1 MRPTGGICQRACLD
15 FFSQFDIML
24 LRSNAEGAVRVES
37 RGEVLN
43 QFLVEV
49 FGQILKAEAACLAG
63 KDLSLRELHLIDA
76 VCRAVDQGGDNRS
89 TAIAAALGITAGTLT
104 SAVNLLEK
112 KGYLLRRRDERDKRV
127 VHLLPTERGR
137 AADARHRDFHRQM
150 VAHVLD
156 GLTDEEAECTL
167 RAPGRVAEFFRRGAP
182 ERG

>member
-1 MRPTGGICQRACLD
+1 M
-15 FFSQFDIML
+15 
-24 LRSNAEGAVRVES
+24 ES

-112 KGYLLRRRDERDKRV
+112 KGYLLRRRDASGWYTCCRPSGAGP
-127 VHLLPTERGR
+127 PTRATGTFTGR
-137 AADARHRDFHRQM
+137 WWPM
-150 VAHVLD
+150 SW
-156 GLTDEEAECTL
+156 TD
-167 RAPGRVAEFFRRGAP
+167 
-182 ERG
+182 

>member
-1 MRPTGGICQRACLD
+1 
-15 FFSQFDIML
+15 ML

-156 GLTDEEAECTL
+156 GLTDEEAEYTL
-167 RAPGRVAEFFRRGAP
+167 RALGRVAEFFRRGAP

>member
-1 MRPTGGICQRACLD
+1 M
-15 FFSQFDIML
+15 
-24 LRSNAEGAVRVES
+24 
-37 RGEVLN
+37 
-43 QFLVEV
+43 VEV
-49 FGQILKAEAACLAG
+49 GHLLLALALEAAHHILKAQVIAPGRGLGLPDAGLLLA
-63 KDLSLRELHLIDA
+63 LLARL
-76 VCRAVDQGGDNRS
+76 VRARA
-89 TAIAAALGITAGTLT
+89 AIAAALGITAGTLT

-167 RAPGRVAEFFRRGAP
+167 RALGRVAEFFRRGAL

>member
-1 MRPTGGICQRACLD
+1 MPGGGPGRGQPLHRHCRRPGDHSGHPD
-15 FFSQFDIML
+15 
-24 LRSNAEGAVRVES
+24 LRSKPA
-37 RGEVLN
+37 GE
-43 QFLVEV
+43 
-49 FGQILKAEAACLAG
+49 
-63 KDLSLRELHLIDA
+63 
-76 VCRAVDQGGDNRS
+76 
-89 TAIAAALGITAGTLT
+89 
-104 SAVNLLEK
+104 

-167 RAPGRVAEFFRRGAP
+167 RALGRVAEFFRRGAP

>member
-1 MRPTGGICQRACLD
+1 
-15 FFSQFDIML
+15 ML

-89 TAIAAALGITAGTLT
+89 TAIAAALGITGGTCSAAGMNAT
-104 SAVNLLEK
+104 SGWYTCCRPSGA
-112 KGYLLRRRDERDKRV
+112 GP
-127 VHLLPTERGR
+127 PTRATGTFTGR
-137 AADARHRDFHRQM
+137 WWPM
-150 VAHVLD
+150 SW
-156 GLTDEEAECTL
+156 TD
-167 RAPGRVAEFFRRGAP
+167 
-182 ERG
+182 

>member
-1 MRPTGGICQRACLD
+1 
-15 FFSQFDIML
+15 ML

-150 VAHVLD
+150 VALVLD

-167 RAPGRVAEFFRRGAP
+167 RALGRVAEFFRSGAP

>member
-1 MRPTGGICQRACLD
+1 M
-15 FFSQFDIML
+15 
-24 LRSNAEGAVRVES
+24 
-37 RGEVLN
+37 
-43 QFLVEV
+43 
-49 FGQILKAEAACLAG
+49 
-63 KDLSLRELHLIDA
+63 
-76 VCRAVDQGGDNRS
+76 CRAVDQGGDNRS

-167 RAPGRVAEFFRRGAP
+167 RALGRVAEFFRRGAL

>member
-89 TAIAAALGITAGTLT
+89 TAIAACPGDHSGHPDLRSKTCWR
-104 SAVNLLEK
+104 K

-150 VAHVLD
+150 VAMSW
-156 GLTDEEAECTL
+156 TD
-167 RAPGRVAEFFRRGAP
+167 
-182 ERG
+182 

>member
-1 MRPTGGICQRACLD
+1 
-15 FFSQFDIML
+15 ML

-156 GLTDEEAECTL
+156 GLTDEEAEGTL
-167 RAPGRVAEFFRRGAP
+167 RALGRVAEFFRRGAP

>member
-1 MRPTGGICQRACLD
+1 
-15 FFSQFDIML
+15 ML

-89 TAIAAALGITAGTLT
+89 TAIAAALGAM
-104 SAVNLLEK
+104 AA
-112 KGYLLRRRDERDKRV
+112 LRCG
-127 VHLLPTERGR
+127 LR
-137 AADARHRDFHRQM
+137 A
-150 VAHVLD
+150 LD
-156 GLTDEEAECTL
+156 GKRDLAVRCNGKHFDLHSLPIAQHGRKILHELIRNLRNMDKTRLALGQRNKCAERL
-167 RAPGRVAEFFRRGAP
+167 DAGDLPLDNIP
-182 ERG
+182 NL

>member
-1 MRPTGGICQRACLD
+1 
-15 FFSQFDIML
+15 ML

-167 RAPGRVAEFFRRGAP
+167 RALGREAEFFRRGAP

>member
-1 MRPTGGICQRACLD
+1 M
-15 FFSQFDIML
+15 
-24 LRSNAEGAVRVES
+24 
-37 RGEVLN
+37 
-43 QFLVEV
+43 V
-49 FGQILKAEAACLAG
+49 FGHALEVGNLFLAAGFVAGHHILKAHLALGCLGLGLPDAG
-63 KDLSLRELHLIDA
+63 LLLALLARL
-76 VCRAVDQGGDNRS
+76 VRARA
-89 TAIAAALGITAGTLT
+89 AIAAALGITAGTLT

-167 RAPGRVAEFFRRGAP
+167 RALGRVAEFFRRGAP

>member
-1 MRPTGGICQRACLD
+1 MENRGKELNL
-15 FFSQFDIML
+15 FL
-24 LRSNAEGAVRVES
+24 VRVFNE
-37 RGEVLN
+37 
-43 QFLVEV
+43 
-49 FGQILKAEAACLAG
+49 ILRTEERDLAG
-63 KDLSLRELHLIDA
+63 RFPDMSLRELHLIDA

-167 RAPGRVAEFFRRGAP
+167 RALGRVAEFFRRGAP

>member
-1 MRPTGGICQRACLD
+1 
-15 FFSQFDIML
+15 ML

-137 AADARHRDFHRQM
+137 VADARHRDFHRQM

-156 GLTDEEAECTL
+156 GLTVTQGHRGGLTDEEAECTL
-167 RAPGRVAEFFRRGAP
+167 RALGRVAEFFRRGAP

>member
-1 MRPTGGICQRACLD
+1 
-15 FFSQFDIML
+15 ML

-167 RAPGRVAEFFRRGAP
+167 RALGRVAEVFRRGAL

>member
-1 MRPTGGICQRACLD
+1 
-15 FFSQFDIML
+15 ML

-167 RAPGRVAEFFRRGAP
+167 RALGRVAEFFWRGAP

>member
-15 FFSQFDIML
+15 FFSQFVIML
-24 LRSNAEGAVRVES
+24 VRSNAEGAVRVES

-43 QFLVEV
+43 KFLVEV

-156 GLTDEEAECTL
+156 LSL
-167 RAPGRVAEFFRRGAP
+167 IHI
-182 ERG
+182 

>member
-1 MRPTGGICQRACLD
+1 
-15 FFSQFDIML
+15 ML

-63 KDLSLRELHLIDA
+63 KDLSLR
-76 VCRAVDQGGDNRS
+76 DQGGDNRS

-167 RAPGRVAEFFRRGAP
+167 RALGRVAEFFRRGAP

>member
-1 MRPTGGICQRACLD
+1 
-15 FFSQFDIML
+15 ML

-167 RAPGRVAEFFRRGAP
+167 RALGRAAEFFRRGAP

>member
-1 MRPTGGICQRACLD
+1 
-15 FFSQFDIML
+15 ML

-167 RAPGRVAEFFRRGAP
+167 RALGRGAEFFRRGAP

>member
-1 MRPTGGICQRACLD
+1 
-15 FFSQFDIML
+15 ML

-167 RAPGRVAEFFRRGAP
+167 RALSRVAEFFRRGAP

>member
-1 MRPTGGICQRACLD
+1 
-15 FFSQFDIML
+15 ML

-167 RAPGRVAEFFRRGAP
+167 RALGRVADFCRRAVP
-182 ERG
+182 NRG

>member
-1 MRPTGGICQRACLD
+1 
-15 FFSQFDIML
+15 ML

-167 RAPGRVAEFFRRGAP
+167 RALGRVAEFFRSGAP

>member
-1 MRPTGGICQRACLD
+1 
-15 FFSQFDIML
+15 ML

-127 VHLLPTERGR
+127 VHCCRPSGAGPPTRATGTFTGR
-137 AADARHRDFHRQM
+137 WWPM
-150 VAHVLD
+150 SW
-156 GLTDEEAECTL
+156 TD
-167 RAPGRVAEFFRRGAP
+167 
-182 ERG
+182 

>member
-1 MRPTGGICQRACLD
+1 MQRGRSGWRAAERCSTSFWWRCLA
-15 FFSQFDIML
+15 
-24 LRSNAEGAVRVES
+24 R
-37 RGEVLN
+37 
-43 QFLVEV
+43 
-49 FGQILKAEAACLAG
+49 ILKAEAACLAG

-167 RAPGRVAEFFRRGAP
+167 RRTGRVAEFFRRGAP

>member
-1 MRPTGGICQRACLD
+1 M
-15 FFSQFDIML
+15 
-24 LRSNAEGAVRVES
+24 ES

-112 KGYLLRRRDERDKRV
+112 KGYLLRRRDERDKRWYTCCRPSGAGP
-127 VHLLPTERGR
+127 PTRATGTFTGR
-137 AADARHRDFHRQM
+137 WWPM
-150 VAHVLD
+150 SW
-156 GLTDEEAECTL
+156 TD
-167 RAPGRVAEFFRRGAP
+167 
-182 ERG
+182 

>member
-1 MRPTGGICQRACLD
+1 
-15 FFSQFDIML
+15 ML

-127 VHLLPTERGR
+127 VHL
-137 AADARHRDFHRQM
+137 
-150 VAHVLD
+150 D

-167 RAPGRVAEFFRRGAP
+167 RALGRVAEFFRRGAP

>member
-1 MRPTGGICQRACLD
+1 MGIPRLQVH
-15 FFSQFDIML
+15 
-24 LRSNAEGAVRVES
+24 G
-37 RGEVLN
+37 VLY
-43 QFLVEV
+43 L
-49 FGQILKAEAACLAG
+49 
-63 KDLSLRELHLIDA
+63 
-76 VCRAVDQGGDNRS
+76 
-89 TAIAAALGITAGTLT
+89 AAALGITAGTLT

-167 RAPGRVAEFFRRGAP
+167 RALGRVAEFFRRGAP
-182 ERG
+182 ERGRTRPTSQRWERGSL

>member
-1 MRPTGGICQRACLD
+1 M
-15 FFSQFDIML
+15 
-24 LRSNAEGAVRVES
+24 ES

-150 VAHVLD
+150 VAHVRD
-156 GLTDEEAECTL
+156 GLTDEEAEGTL
-167 RAPGRVAEFFRRGAP
+167 RALGRVAEFFRRGAP

>member
-1 MRPTGGICQRACLD
+1 
-15 FFSQFDIML
+15 ML

-167 RAPGRVAEFFRRGAP
+167 RALDRVAEFFRRGAP

>member
-1 MRPTGGICQRACLD
+1 
-15 FFSQFDIML
+15 ML

-167 RAPGRVAEFFRRGAP
+167 RALGRVAEFFRSGAQ

>member
-1 MRPTGGICQRACLD
+1 
-15 FFSQFDIML
+15 ML

-49 FGQILKAEAACLAG
+49 FGQILKA
-63 KDLSLRELHLIDA
+63 DLSLRELHLIDA

-167 RAPGRVAEFFRRGAP
+167 RALGRVAEFFRRGAP

>member
-1 MRPTGGICQRACLD
+1 
-15 FFSQFDIML
+15 ML

-63 KDLSLRELHLIDA
+63 KGHSLRELHLIDA

-156 GLTDEEAECTL
+156 GLTDGGAACTL
-167 RAPGRVAEFFRRGAP
+167 RARGRVAAFFRRGAP

>member
-1 MRPTGGICQRACLD
+1 
-15 FFSQFDIML
+15 ML

-137 AADARHRDFHRQM
+137 AADARHREM

-167 RAPGRVAEFFRRGAP
+167 RALGRVAEFFRRGAP